1 MIMFFA
7 AVFQGSRSGSIAGT
21 LIYFGTSFIDSI
33 ISDQAISES
42 SKIAASIFSTVAVS
56 RGANNFGILESNGL
70 GLN

>member
-1 MIMFFA
+1 
-7 AVFQGSRSGSIAGT
+7 